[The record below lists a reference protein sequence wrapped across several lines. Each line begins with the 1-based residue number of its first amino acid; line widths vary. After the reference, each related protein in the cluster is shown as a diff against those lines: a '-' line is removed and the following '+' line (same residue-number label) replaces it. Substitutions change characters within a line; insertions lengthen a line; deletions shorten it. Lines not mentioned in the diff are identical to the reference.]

1 MNREKEQGV
10 LVRGGTRPTRCV
22 CDVGAEASI
31 SRRVAAPLVPIQLPV
46 SENVCDLI
54 FWVSFIFYV

>member
-10 LVRGGTRPTRCV
+10 LVRGGTRLTRCV

-31 SRRVAAPLVPIQLPV
+31 SRRVAAQLVPIQLPV
-46 SENVCDLI
+46 LENVCDLI
-54 FWVSFIFYV
+54 F